1 MRILRKLY
9 YKILSIYASALFG
22 SSVHA
27 YGRFKIGNFKNI
39 KIGKDT
45 VINYG
50 VYIQGRD
57 CVEIGERVTLS
68 ARVMIFDSGLDADK
82 LLAKTGRAHIASFV
96 KIEDDVW
103 VGAGAIIL
111 PGVTIHKNS
120 IVAAGSVVTKD
131 VPSFS
136 VVGGNPAKI
145 IKSVAADS

>member
-1 MRILRKLY
+1 MRVLRKIY

-22 SSVHA
+22 SSIHV
-27 YGRFKIGNFKNI
+27 YGKFKIGNYKNI
-39 KIGKDT
+39 KIGKDS

-57 CVEIGERVTLS
+57 NVQIGERVTLS
-68 ARVMIFDSGLDADK
+68 ARAMIFDSGLDANK
-82 LLAKTGRAHIASFV
+82 LLSNTGRGHIASFV

-131 VPSFS
+131 VPSFTI
-136 VVGGNPAKI
+136 VGGNPAKI
-145 IKSVAADS
+145 IKSAATDS